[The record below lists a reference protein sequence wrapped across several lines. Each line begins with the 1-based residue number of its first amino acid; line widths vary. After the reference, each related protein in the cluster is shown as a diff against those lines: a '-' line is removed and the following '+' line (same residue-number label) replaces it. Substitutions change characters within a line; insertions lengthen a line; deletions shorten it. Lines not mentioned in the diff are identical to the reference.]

1 MHINILIYYGKY
13 LGAGDRHL
21 FDGVDQ
27 NKRYYNILKHAIT
40 EIPAHE
46 DLGCERTDIGTHSN
60 RKFAESTAVS
70 KIDGPSRTQVCLREG
85 QSVGRSQD
93 CYMFSEDGGDSLV
106 GRTVAQLKL
115 DTDEFDV
122 LPCHFGTNT
131 LKELHEYGWD
141 NILEGYSEYELSFK
155 RTIPNL
161 FASLIYHYHN
171 GDLARIYP
179 FDHPIFA
186 QLILTDRRLID
197 SLKDKVILYFSYC
210 PDTHMSAQGIPGF
223 ITISRE
229 IQRLFHGKVTAD

>member
-1 MHINILIYYGKY
+1 
-13 LGAGDRHL
+13 
-21 FDGVDQ
+21 
-27 NKRYYNILKHAIT
+27 
-40 EIPAHE
+40 
-46 DLGCERTDIGTHSN
+46 
-60 RKFAESTAVS
+60 
-70 KIDGPSRTQVCLREG
+70 
-85 QSVGRSQD
+85 
-93 CYMFSEDGGDSLV
+93 MFSEEDGDSLV

-115 DTDEFDV
+115 DPDEFDV
-122 LPCHFGTNT
+122 LPCHFGTST

-161 FASLIYHYHN
+161 FASLVYHYHN

-229 IQRLFHGKVTAD
+229 IRQFKDYFTEKSRRTDEQFGTLTSRMKELHDSLPERIINLLLEKVKIDGIQQLSLDDIDIRKLISEVMIYFFIIYIYICYILIYYTVIIFNL